1 MLKPE
6 KQFEIIQRGVVE
18 IIVVDELLKKL
29 EKSYEGKR
37 PLKIKAGF
45 DPTAPDIHLGHT
57 VLIEKMRQFQEL
69 GHEITFLIG
78 DFTGMIGDPTGRSET
93 RMPLTKEDALKN
105 AETYKKQVFKIL
117 DPEKTQVRFNSEWL
131 AKMNVMDLISLGAMQ
146 TVARMLERE
155 DFKTRFKA
163 HQDITILEFYYPLF
177 QAYDSVY
184 LRSDVELGGTDQK
197 FNILMGRTLQRKMGV
212 EEQVVVLMPLL
223 EGLDGINKM
232 SKSLG
237 NYIGITESPKE
248 MYGKFMSISDSL
260 MLRYYELLSHIS
272 IEKLNAL
279 KEGIQT
285 GKFHP
290 KRAKE
295 DLALEIVERYWG
307 KDEALKAREEFE
319 RVFKDRGMP
328 DEIPTKFIKIEDTVR
343 MQEDFKIEISTPS
356 LSVTAPNRANTWLPQ
371 VMKDTGLTDSTS
383 EAIRLI
389 KQGGVKLNDNTVTNP
404 DMILSRG
411 EYIIKVGKRR
421 FHKVIV
427 E

>member
-6 KQFEIIQRGVVE
+6 KQFEIIKRGAVE
-18 IIVVDELLKKL
+18 MIVEDELLRKL
-29 EKSYEGKR
+29 KISYEEKL
-37 PLKIKAGF
+37 PLRIKAGF

-57 VLIEKMRQFQEL
+57 VLLEKMRQFQEL
-69 GHEITFLIG
+69 GHEVIFLIG
-78 DFTGMIGDPTGRSET
+78 DFTGMIGDPSGKSET
-93 RMPLTKEDALKN
+93 RMPLTKEDVLKN

-131 AKMNVMDLISLGAMQ
+131 ANMNVMDLISLGAMQ

-155 DFKTRFKA
+155 DFKNRFKA
-163 HQDITILEFYYPLF
+163 QQDITILEFYYPLF

-212 EEQVVVLMPLL
+212 EEQVVILMPLL

-237 NYIGITESPKE
+237 NYIGIAEPPKE
-248 MYGKFMSISDSL
+248 IFGKIMSISDEL

-272 IEKLNAL
+272 IGDFNVL

-285 GKFHP
+285 GKIHP
-290 KRAKE
+290 KKAKE
-295 DLALEIVERYWG
+295 NLALEIVERYWG
-307 KDEALKAREEFE
+307 KDEAFKAKEEFE
-319 RVFKDRGMP
+319 RVHKGKGLP
-328 DEIPTKFIKIEDTVR
+328 DEIPVKV
-343 MQEDFKIEISTPS
+343 ISGSAKLTIPM
-356 LSVTAPNRANTWLPQ
+356 LKVTATGKANINWLPQ
-371 VMKDTGLTDSTS
+371 IMKDIGLVKSTS

-389 KQGGVKLNDNTVTNP
+389 KQGGVKLDGNIVTDTNT
-404 DMILSRG
+404 MLMRG
-411 EYIIKVGKRR
+411 EHLIQVGKRR
-421 FHKVIV
+421 FYKVTV